1 MYKID
6 KSLGKLTKE
15 QRDSIQFNKIR
26 NEKEGITTQ
35 TEELKKKRSDLEYV
49 LTDKWILAPILG
61 YPRYKIQFA
70 KRMKLK
76 KNEDQSED
84 TLPLL

>member
-35 TEELKKKRSDLEYV
+35 TEELKKNHQILLKGTYSRKLEKSR
-49 LTDKWILAPILG
+49 L
-61 YPRYKIQFA
+61 
-70 KRMKLK
+70 
-76 KNEDQSED
+76 NE
-84 TLPLL
+84 